1 MSIILSHFQP
11 ISTPFHF
18 FDSSIYSS
26 HNPLLWESNYL
37 NFSSQL
43 IQQLF
48 IDYLR
53 HIDECFFH
61 SDERKNSYYS
71 KDKQPRTLVT
81 LFGTITF
88 TRRRYTN
95 RSTGNS
101 FHYIDYLLGISQYQR
116 VTNQVVSQIFHN
128 VSCDHDSYRKATQP
142 FGLSKSFAYYQIKKL
157 KTDVF
162 MPYLNKPITCDNLHI
177 VADED
182 HIALQ
187 NKNKPRKRN
196 SINSYMLRHV
206 TIFTEITKICKNRN
220 KLENR
225 MILTQ
230 RAISNF
236 FI

>member
-53 HIDECFFH
+53 NIDECFFH

-101 FHYIDYLLGISQYQR
+101 FHYIDYLLGISQYHEA
-116 VTNQVVSQIFHN
+116 V
-128 VSCDHDSYRKATQP
+128 
-142 FGLSKSFAYYQIKKL
+142 IK
-157 KTDVF
+157 
-162 MPYLNKPITCDNLHI
+162 
-177 VADED
+177 
-182 HIALQ
+182 
-187 NKNKPRKRN
+187 
-196 SINSYMLRHV
+196 
-206 TIFTEITKICKNRN
+206 
-220 KLENR
+220 
-225 MILTQ
+225 
-230 RAISNF
+230 
-236 FI
+236 

>member
-53 HIDECFFH
+53 NIDECFFH

-177 VADED
+177 
-182 HIALQ
+182 ALQ